1 MSGFNGIIAPALASA
16 TLILLPSVAAAQSG
30 PWQHAREPRDRSLSC
45 EALESEIGEIDRWRA
60 DSRGGPTG
68 SSVNAQ
74 QGMTAAEVAAR
85 RTGNQQASGMMR
97 DAQRLFGRNQRPQQS
112 QARGP
117 DPDRVAED
125 RRHHLMG
132 LYERNRCAAALG
144 DIDQASDGPWLA
156 PDMPRDPALT
166 CTALE
171 TEIGHIDTFISGAD
185 PEATTGAAVDP
196 DQALE
201 AGQSVAHRTRNYET
215 SGILGDARRVMGA
228 GRQPANARDRSNEDW
243 QTGVAYDRRDHLMD
257 LFERRD
263 CW

>member
-1 MSGFNGIIAPALASA
+1 MNRWSQTIATALASA
-16 TLILLPSVAAAQSG
+16 TLGLLPAAAAAQSG

-60 DSRGGPTG
+60 DSRGVSGG
-68 SSVNAQ
+68 SPVNAQ
-74 QGMTAAEVAAR
+74 QGITAAEVAAR

-97 DAQRLFGRNQRPQQS
+97 DAQRLFGGNQRRQQTRP
-112 QARGP
+112 RGP

-144 DIDQASDGPWLA
+144 DTDQASAGPWLA
-156 PDMPRDPALT
+156 AHMPRDPALT
-166 CTALE
+166 CDALE
-171 TEIGHIDTFISGAD
+171 AEIGHIDTFISGAD
-185 PEATTGAAVDP
+185 PESAAGAAVDP

-201 AGQSVAHRTRNYET
+201 AGQSVAQRTRNYET
-215 SGILGDARRVMGA
+215 SGVLGDARRVLGA
-228 GRQPANARDRSNEDW
+228 GRQPVHSRDRSNEDW
-243 QTGVAYDRRDHLMD
+243 PTAIAYDRRDHLMD